1 MAKWPEVMV
10 ERPLLATGLAAG
22 TNDSHSNR
30 RVAISWSNLVDA
42 FRLNPTNHESA
53 FTIRGVDR

>member
-1 MAKWPEVMV
+1 M

-22 TNDSHSNR
+22 TNESHSNR
-30 RVAISWSNLVDA
+30 RVDMSWPNLVDA
-42 FRLNPTNHESA
+42 FRLNPTNNESA

>member
-1 MAKWPEVMV
+1 M

-22 TNDSHSNR
+22 TNESLSNK
-30 RVAISWSNLVDA
+30 RVAMSWPNLIDA
-42 FRLNPTNHESA
+42 FRLKPTNNKSA